1 MKVNFTFN
9 LLFEVF
15 GRRERYFF
23 EENMDIMKKVLKESK
38 FCFLAYVYFILYN
51 ILFW

>member
-23 EENMDIMKKVLKESK
+23 EGNMDIMKKVLKEIK
-38 FCFLAYVYFILYN
+38 IL
-51 ILFW
+51 LFGLYIFYSL